1 VRFSADI
8 ALTTLGWEKEGEHMR
23 ARNGFLIAAAIGMV
37 SAGCAST
44 PRPDAEITRARTLV
58 EQAEKAGAQQYAA
71 VELDQARNKL
81 RLADAANKDGKRDE
95 ARARANEAAADA
107 ELAMARTNS
116 GEAKKAADQVQES
129 TEMLRREAQRGEAT
143 QSETLPPAN
152 ANPTQTPPQ

>member
-1 VRFSADI
+1 
-8 ALTTLGWEKEGEHMR
+8 MR
-23 ARNGFLIAAAIGMV
+23 GRNGFLIAAAIGIV

-44 PRPDAEITRARTLV
+44 PRPDPEITRARTLV

-81 RLADAANKDGKRDE
+81 RLATAANEDRKYDE

-107 ELAMARTNS
+107 ELALARTNS

-129 TEMLRREAQRGEAT
+129 TDTLRQEAQRNEANT
-143 QSETLPPAN
+143 SQTLPPAN
-152 ANPTQTPPQ
+152 PPQNPPPQ